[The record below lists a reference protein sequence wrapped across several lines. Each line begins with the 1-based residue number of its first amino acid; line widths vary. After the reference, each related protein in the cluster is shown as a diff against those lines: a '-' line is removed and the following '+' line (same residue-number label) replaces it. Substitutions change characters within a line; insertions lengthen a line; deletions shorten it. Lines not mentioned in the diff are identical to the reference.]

1 MDLPVLTGYI
11 TVRNV
16 MSIASADSTPAQR
29 TTAPHRRRGWRL
41 SEKTQTLLLLLP
53 SIVALAIFVYVFIG
67 TTFYVSLSNWRTL
80 KPDLTFREPLFA
92 TYADMFAMPRW
103 QADLRNTLVF
113 TVFFLAFGVTLGL
126 TLAILLDREL
136 WAHNF
141 FRNVFLFPYALSFVV
156 TGVVWRWIFNPET
169 GINIFIDVLGINTLL
184 QQFGLSPLRPGWIT
198 DPTVVAQLN
207 TVLAYAWPPAAGWQV
222 KWGIPLAMVPIA
234 IAATWQ
240 LSGFVMALYVGGMAT
255 ISDEV
260 REAARIDGASEF
272 QVYFKVIIPM
282 LRPVTISVF
291 VILLHVS
298 LKIFDLVYTMSGVG
312 PGFAT
317 DVPSIFV
324 FEMMFKATR
333 YNLGSA
339 AAIVMLLMVALVIVP
354 YLASNL
360 REES

>member
-1 MDLPVLTGYI
+1 M
-11 TVRNV
+11 
-16 MSIASADSTPAQR
+16 
-29 TTAPHRRRGWRL
+29 TTATIAQAGRQPPRRRWHIPER
-41 SEKTQTLLLLLP
+41 TQSFLLLLP
-53 SIVALAIFVYVFIG
+53 SILALIIFVYVFISL
-67 TTFYVSLSNWRTL
+67 TFWVSLSNWRTL
-80 KPDLTFREPLFA
+80 KMDMTLREPLFA
-92 TYADMFAMPRW
+92 TYGELFGMVRW

-113 TVFFLAFGVTLGL
+113 TVFFIAFALTLGL
-126 TLAILLDREL
+126 TLAILLDRNL
-136 WAHNF
+136 RGNHI
-141 FRNVFLFPYALSFVV
+141 FRNLFLFPYALSFVV
-156 TGVVWRWIFNPET
+156 TGVAWRWIFNPET
-169 GINIFIDVLGINTLL
+169 GFNIFFEMFGINALL
-184 QQFGLSPLRPGWIT
+184 QQMGMPPLRPGWIT
-198 DPTVVAQLN
+198 DPNVVLQLN
-207 TVLAYAWPPAAGWQV
+207 QLLAYAWPPALGWQV
-222 KWGIPLAMVPIA
+222 KWGIPMAMIPIA

-272 QVYFKVIIPM
+272 QVYRKVIIPM

-339 AAIVMLLMVALVIVP
+339 AAIVMLVLVALVIVP
-354 YLASNL
+354 YLASSL
-360 REES
+360 RQED

>member
-1 MDLPVLTGYI
+1 M
-11 TVRNV
+11 
-16 MSIASADSTPAQR
+16 AQ
-29 TTAPHRRRGWRL
+29 
-41 SEKTQTLLLLLP
+41 
-53 SIVALAIFVYVFIG
+53 VN
-67 TTFYVSLSNWRTL
+67 SL
-80 KPDLTFREPLFA
+80 
-92 TYADMFAMPRW
+92 
-103 QADLRNTLVF
+103 
-113 TVFFLAFGVTLGL
+113 
-126 TLAILLDREL
+126 
-136 WAHNF
+136 
-141 FRNVFLFPYALSFVV
+141 
-156 TGVVWRWIFNPET
+156 
-169 GINIFIDVLGINTLL
+169 
-184 QQFGLSPLRPGWIT
+184 
-198 DPTVVAQLN
+198 
-207 TVLAYAWPPAAGWQV
+207 LAYAWLPALGWQM
-222 KWGIPLAMVPIA
+222 KWGIPLAMVPVA

-260 REAARIDGASEF
+260 REAARIDGATEF
-272 QVYFKVIIPM
+272 QVYRKVIIPM

-339 AAIVMLLMVALVIVP
+339 AAIVMLLLVALVIVP
-354 YLASNL
+354 YLVSNL

>member
-1 MDLPVLTGYI
+1 MKGDF
-11 TVRNV
+11 
-16 MSIASADSTPAQR
+16 M
-29 TTAPHRRRGWRL
+29 TTASLTQAGTLSGQQAPRRRWYL
-41 SEKTQTLLLLLP
+41 SERTQTFLLLLP
-53 SIVALAIFVYVFIG
+53 SILALIIFVYVFISL
-67 TTFYVSLSNWRTL
+67 TFWVSLSNWRTL
-80 KPDLTFREPLFA
+80 KPDLTLREPLFA
-92 TYADMFAMPRW
+92 TYGEMFNMARW

-113 TVFFLAFGVTLGL
+113 TVFFIAFGLTLGL
-126 TLAILLDREL
+126 TLAILLDRQIRGN
-136 WAHNF
+136 HI

-156 TGVVWRWIFNPET
+156 TGVAWRWIFNPET
-169 GINIFIDVLGINTLL
+169 GVNIFIEMFGINALL
-184 QQFGLSPLRPGWIT
+184 QQLGMEPLKPGWIT
-198 DPTVVAQLN
+198 DPAVVLQVNQL
-207 TVLAYAWPPAAGWQV
+207 LAYAWPPALGWQV
-222 KWGIPLAMVPIA
+222 KWGIPLAMIPIA

-272 QVYFKVIIPM
+272 QVYRKVIIPM

-339 AAIVMLLMVALVIVP
+339 AAIVMLLLVALVIVP
-354 YLASNL
+354 YLASSL
-360 REES
+360 REDS

>member
-1 MDLPVLTGYI
+1 M
-11 TVRNV
+11 
-16 MSIASADSTPAQR
+16 
-29 TTAPHRRRGWRL
+29 TTAPLHPTGVTAPASRGQRGRL
-41 SEKTQTLLLLLP
+41 TERAQTVLLLLP
-53 SIVALAIFVYVFIG
+53 SLISLAIFVYLFIG
-67 TTFYVSLSNWRTL
+67 STFWVSLSNWRTL
-80 KPDLTFREPLFA
+80 KPNLSLRQPLFT
-92 TYADMFAMPRW
+92 TYGEMFAMSRW
-103 QADLRNTLVF
+103 QADLRNTFVF
-113 TVFFLAFGVTLGL
+113 TIFFILFAVTVGL
-126 TLAILLDREL
+126 TLAILLDREMIG
-136 WAHNF
+136 NRI
-141 FRNVFLFPYALSFVV
+141 FRNIFLFPYALSFVV

-169 GINIFIDVLGINTLL
+169 GINLFFDIFGINKLL
-184 QQFGLSPLRPGWIT
+184 ALAGAGPLKPGWIT
-198 DPTVVAQLN
+198 EPGVVAQLN
-207 TVLAYAWPPAAGWQV
+207 TVLAQVWPAAATWQV
-222 KWGIPLAMVPIA
+222 RWGIPLALVPVA
-234 IAATWQ
+234 VAATWQ

-272 QVYFKVIIPM
+272 QVYSKVIIPM
-282 LRPVTISVF
+282 LNPVTISVV

-339 AAIVMLLMVALVIVP
+339 AAIVMLALVALVIVP
-354 YLASNL
+354 YLASTL

>member
-1 MDLPVLTGYI
+1 M
-11 TVRNV
+11 
-16 MSIASADSTPAQR
+16 
-29 TTAPHRRRGWRL
+29 TTAQATAAPTQRAAASSPRRRWHL
-41 SEKTQTLLLLLP
+41 SEQAQTILLLLP
-53 SIVALAIFVYVFIG
+53 SIIALAIFIYVFIG
-67 TTFYVSLSNWRTL
+67 TTFWVSLSNWRTL
-80 KPDLTFREPLFA
+80 KPDLTLRQPLFA
-92 TYADMFAMPRW
+92 TYGDMFSMVRW

-113 TVFFLAFGVTLGL
+113 TVFFIGFALTLGL

-136 WAHNF
+136 FAHSF
-141 FRNVFLFPYALSFVV
+141 FRNIFLFPYALSFVV

-169 GINIFIDVLGINTLL
+169 GINLFFEVLGINGLL
-184 QQFGLSPLRPGWIT
+184 HQAGLGPLRPGWLT
-198 DPTVVAQLN
+198 DPTIVAQVN
-207 TVLAYAWPPAAGWQV
+207 SVLAYAWPAAAGWQM
-222 KWGIPLAMVPIA
+222 KWGIPLAMVPVA

-260 REAARIDGASEF
+260 REAARIDGATEF
-272 QVYFKVIIPM
+272 QVYTKVIIPI

-339 AAIVMLLMVALVIVP
+339 AAIVMLLLVALVIVP
-354 YLASNL
+354 YLVSNL

>member
-1 MDLPVLTGYI
+1 MTSASLPQPNAIGPTGDA
-11 TVRNV
+11 VPRG
-16 MSIASADSTPAQR
+16 R
-29 TTAPHRRRGWRL
+29 HRWRL
-41 SEKTQTLLLLLP
+41 SERSQTILLLLP
-53 SIVALAIFVYVFIG
+53 SIITLAIFVYLFISS
-67 TTFYVSLSNWRTL
+67 TFWVSLSNWRTL
-80 KPDLTFREPLFA
+80 KPDLTLRQPLFA
-92 TYADMFAMPRW
+92 TYADMFSMVRW
-103 QADLRNTLVF
+103 QADLRNTFVF
-113 TVFFLAFGVTLGL
+113 TFFFILFAVTLGL
-126 TLAILLDREL
+126 TLAILLDHEL
-136 WAHNF
+136 FGHKI
-141 FRNVFLFPYALSFVV
+141 FRNIFLFPYALSFVV

-169 GINIFIDVLGINTLL
+169 GINLFFNLFGINRLL
-184 QQFGLSPLRPGWIT
+184 AAFGLGPLRPGWIT

-207 TVLAYAWPPAAGWQV
+207 GVLAYVWPNAAGWQV
-222 KWGIPLAMVPIA
+222 KLGIPLAMVPIA

-260 REAARIDGASEF
+260 REAARMDGATEF
-272 QVYFKVIIPM
+272 QVYSKIIIPM
-282 LRPVTISVF
+282 LNPVTISVI

-339 AAIVMLLMVALVIVP
+339 AAIVMLVMVALVIVP

>member
-1 MDLPVLTGYI
+1 M
-11 TVRNV
+11 
-16 MSIASADSTPAQR
+16 
-29 TTAPHRRRGWRL
+29 TTAPLDTKAGSRAAYRPSTQRWSL
-41 SEKTQTLLLLLP
+41 SERTQSFLLLLP
-53 SIVALAIFVYVFIG
+53 SLIALAIFVYVFIG

-80 KPDLTFREPLFA
+80 KPDFTLRQPLFA
-92 TYADMFAMPRW
+92 TYGELFSMVRW
-103 QADLRNTLVF
+103 QMDLRNTLVF
-113 TVFFLAFGVTLGL
+113 TVFFIAFALTLGL

-136 WAHNF
+136 FAHNI
-141 FRNVFLFPYALSFVV
+141 FRNIFLFPYALSFVV

-169 GINIFIDVLGINTLL
+169 GINLFFELLGINGMLA
-184 QQFGLSPLRPGWIT
+184 QAGIGPLKPGWVT
-198 DPTVVAQLN
+198 DPTIVAQVNGL
-207 TVLAYAWPPAAGWQV
+207 LAVVWPGAVDWQV
-222 KWGIPLAMVPIA
+222 KWGIPLAMVPVA

-260 REAARIDGASEF
+260 REAARMDGANEW
-272 QVYFKVIIPM
+272 QVYSRIIIPM

-298 LKIFDLVYTMSGVG
+298 LKIFDLVYTMAGVG

-317 DVPSIFV
+317 DVPAIFV

-339 AAIVMLLMVALVIVP
+339 ASIIMLLLVAVVIIP

-360 REES
+360 RED